1 MPVRSLNSVVFRWP
15 DEATVTSAFRVW
27 AERTGSEDPK
37 ISAIGYFGSY
47 ARGTWGVGSDLDVVV
62 IVHESAK
69 PFERRAVEFD
79 TSSLPVAVDL
89 LVYTREEWAR
99 LTAGG
104 PGFGRR
110 LRDQTVWVYGE
121 MISTVG
127 K

>member
-1 MPVRSLNSVVFRWP
+1 MPVRSLNTVVFRWP

-27 AERTGSEDPK
+27 AKRTGSDDPR

-47 ARGTWGVGSDLDVVV
+47 ATGQWGVGSDLDAVI
-62 IVHESAK
+62 IVHESSK

-79 TSSLPVAVDL
+79 TSSLPVGTDV

-99 LTAGG
+99 MTARGS
-104 PGFGRR
+104 GFGRK

-121 MISTVG
+121 INSAVG

>member
-15 DEATVTSAFRVW
+15 DQAAVTSAFRAW
-27 AERTGSEDPK
+27 AERTGRGDPK

-47 ARGTWGVGSDLDVVV
+47 ATGEWGVGSDLDAV
-62 IVHESAK
+62 IIVRESSR
-69 PFERRAVEFD
+69 PFERRALEFD
-79 TSSLPVAVDL
+79 TSSLPVATDL

-99 LTAGG
+99 LTARG

-121 MISTVG
+121 MSSTAG